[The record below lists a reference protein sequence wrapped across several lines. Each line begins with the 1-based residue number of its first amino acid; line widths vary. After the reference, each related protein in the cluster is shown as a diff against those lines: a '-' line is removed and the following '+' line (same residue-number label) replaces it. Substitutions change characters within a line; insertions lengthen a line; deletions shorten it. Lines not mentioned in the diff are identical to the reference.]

1 MYVDMKRLVFLL
13 VIMTFVVCNI
23 KAKEIT
29 KQQARDNAMAFLC
42 KSSPQSMRKAR
53 SSASLTDVNINVKN
67 LFAFNIEGGGYVIT
81 SGDDRIQP
89 VLGYAETGILDLE
102 NMPVNMRQWLDSYS
116 QAISRLRKQAETAG
130 TETANATSGAYK
142 ERQAIDYLI
151 HDRWGQGFPY
161 NNSCPE
167 YNGRKAVTG
176 CTSTA
181 MAMVMHYYKWPQGNC
196 KPIPGYTSSTQQF
209 DFEAT
214 LEDLPAV
221 TFDWEN
227 MLNEYGYVDANEQNI
242 ESVAQLMRYCGQAI
256 NSVYA
261 DEVTTAGYMSA
272 GYAMKKYFGYD
283 KRSYHAARNNYSN
296 EEWEDLI
303 YSEIAAGHPVIFGAA
318 AGGQAIGHEFIID
331 GYDGEGM
338 FHANWGW
345 DGTANGYF
353 VLSLLDYL
361 KGYPSYVPEY
371 FNVWQQAEIGLFPD
385 ETTADEPIREDL
397 FFFSTRLWEDKGCI
411 VFEGVASFEEY
422 KNLTL
427 QFALGTVEADG
438 SLNPILTSQEYNISN
453 TDEEFGS
460 YAVKLDKTKLPEGE
474 TRLVPMVKRVAP
486 DVTEWQQLGTG
497 RDAVVCNKAGD
508 DLQFKVLPEVNL
520 IRTGDIRVTWGV
532 AEPLNTCELTMDFK
546 NNGDDYNNTVYAF
559 VYNIGNATIDNVADL
574 PEPKTYLLG
583 LNVKPGEI
591 GSIAFPIEPKEKC
604 NYLIEIYTEGE
615 FKLISKEM
623 FSVDKDPEFYDFSV
637 EPFYVEY
644 EEDGSIYV
652 ATRLQS
658 NDTRDYKCSSSYL
671 DDPYF
676 KDIVMFSNVPEYE
689 EFILNANIYAGLDD
703 YETYYFTDYDVN
715 TDIILNYYQY
725 LGNENKQLIGTVTIP
740 TKDPDGIVEIKND
753 DADGRETWTTLGG
766 MTINKPLKKGI
777 YIKNNKKIVV
787 K

>member
-1 MYVDMKRLVFLL
+1 MKRLVFLL

-81 SGDDRIQP
+81 AGDDRIQP
-89 VLGYAETGILDLE
+89 VLGYAETGTLDSE

-116 QAISRLRKQAETAG
+116 QAISRLRQQTETSV

-161 NNSCPE
+161 NNSCPK

-196 KPIPGYTSSTQQF
+196 KPIPGYTSKTTEF

-227 MLNEYGYVDANEQNI
+227 MRSNYSYYDDPEINPEP
-242 ESVAQLMRYCGQAI
+242 VALLMRYCGQAI

-261 DEVTTAGYMSA
+261 DQVTTAGYMSA
-272 GYAMKKYFGYD
+272 CYAMRKYFGYD
-283 KRSYHAARNNYSN
+283 KRAYHAARNNYSN

-303 YSEIAAGHPVIFGAA
+303 YGEIAAGHPVIFGASV
-318 AGGQAIGHEFIID
+318 GGQAIGHEFIID
-331 GYDGEGM
+331 GYNGEGM
-338 FHANWGW
+338 FHVNWGW
-345 DGTANGYF
+345 DGTCNGYF
-353 VLSLLDYL
+353 ALSLLDYL
-361 KGYPSYVPEY
+361 KDYPSYVPEY
-371 FNVWQQAEIGLFPD
+371 FNVWQQAGIGLFPD
-385 ETTADEPIREDL
+385 ETTADEPIIEDL
-397 FFFSTRLWEDKGCI
+397 FLTLSRLWENEGSI
-411 VFEGVASFEEY
+411 LFEGVVSFEEY
-422 KNLTL
+422 KNVTL
-427 QFALGTVEADG
+427 QFALGTVGADG
-438 SLNPILTSQEYNISN
+438 SLNPVLTSQEYNISN
-453 TDEEFGS
+453 TDAENNI

-474 TRLVPMVKRVAP
+474 TKLVPMVKRVAP

-508 DLQFKVLPEVNL
+508 DLQFKVLPEINL
-520 IRTGDIRVTWGV
+520 TRTGDIRVTWGT
-532 AEPLNTCELTMDFK
+532 AEPLNEAELTMDFK

-574 PEPKTYLLG
+574 PEPTTYLLG
-583 LNVKPGEI
+583 LNVKPGET
-591 GSIAFPIEPKEKC
+591 GSISFPIKPKEKC

-623 FSVDKDPEFYDFSV
+623 FSVDKDPEFYDISV
-637 EPFYVEY
+637 EPFDVSY
-644 EEDGSIYV
+644 EEDGGIFV
-652 ATRLQS
+652 ITILHS
-658 NDTRDYKCSSSYL
+658 NDTRDFKRSSTTL
-671 DDPYF
+671 EDPYF
-676 KDIVMFSNVPEYE
+676 KDLVMFSNVPRYE
-689 EFILNANIYAGLDD
+689 ENILYTNLSAGLDTYD
-703 YETYYFTDYDVN
+703 YYYFTDYDVN

-753 DADGRETWTTLGG
+753 DADGRDTWTTLGG

-777 YIKNNKKIVV
+777 YIKNKKKIVV